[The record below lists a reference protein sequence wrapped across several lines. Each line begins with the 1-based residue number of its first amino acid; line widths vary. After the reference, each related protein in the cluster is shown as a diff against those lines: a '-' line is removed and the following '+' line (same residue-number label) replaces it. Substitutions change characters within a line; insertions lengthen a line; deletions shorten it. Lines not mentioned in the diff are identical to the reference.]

1 MARRLSEPPRGQR
14 GLAVDLGIAG
24 RRAILLASTRG
35 LGRACAESIA
45 REGVHVVVNG
55 RTAAD
60 VDTAVADLRAAHDVE
75 VTGVVGDS
83 SRVDVHDALLAACP
97 EPDIVLINGEGPPP
111 TRFARLSGDNLG
123 EAFRQAVVGPV
134 TLLQRVVPG
143 MVERRFGRIVAV
155 SSAMVKTPKPM
166 MSLSHGPRL
175 GLAGILKALSKDVVA
190 HNVTINQ
197 LLPERFDT
205 GRQQQM
211 AELVMTSRGMSY
223 NEARAEQ
230 IASIKAGRLGRPDEF
245 GDAFA
250 YLCSAQAGYLSG
262 QSLQL
267 DGGSYEG
274 VF

>member
-1 MARRLSEPPRGQR
+1 M
-14 GLAVDLGIAG
+14 DLGIAG
-24 RRAILLASTRG
+24 RRAVLLGSSRG

-60 VDTAVADLRAAHDVE
+60 VDTAVAELRAAHDVE
-75 VTGVVGDS
+75 VAGVVGDS
-83 SRVDVHDALLAACP
+83 STTEVHDALLEACP
-97 EPDIVLINGEGPPP
+97 EPDIVLLNGEGPLP
-111 TRFARLSGDNLG
+111 TPFSRLSEERLAA
-123 EAFRQAVVGPV
+123 AFGQAVVGPV
-134 TLLQRVVPG
+134 AFLQRVVPG

-155 SSAMVKTPKPM
+155 SSAMVKTPNPV
-166 MSLSHGPRL
+166 MSLSHGTRL
-175 GLAGILKALSKDVVA
+175 GLAGILKGLSKEVVA
-190 HNVTINQ
+190 HNVTVNQ

-211 AELVMTSRGMSY
+211 AELVMKLKGITY
-223 NEARAEQ
+223 DEARAEQ
-230 IASIKAGRLGRPDEF
+230 IASITAGRLGRPEEF

-250 YLCSAQAGYLSG
+250 FLCSAQAGYLSG

>member
-1 MARRLSEPPRGQR
+1 M
-14 GLAVDLGIAG
+14 DLGIAG
-24 RRAILLASTRG
+24 RRAVLLGSSRG

-45 REGVHVVVNG
+45 REGVHVVING
-55 RTAAD
+55 RAAAD
-60 VDTAVADLRAAHDVE
+60 VDAAVAELEDAYDVE
-75 VTGVVGDS
+75 VAGVVGDS
-83 SRVDVHDALLAACP
+83 STAEVHEALLEACP
-97 EPDIVLINGEGPPP
+97 EPDIVLLNGEGPPP
-111 TRFARLSGDNLG
+111 TPFANLG
-123 EAFRQAVVGPV
+123 PEPFEAAFRQAVVGPV
-134 TLLQRVVPG
+134 GFLQKVVPG

-155 SSAMVKTPKPM
+155 SSAMVKTPNPI
-166 MSLSHGPRL
+166 MSLSHGTRL
-175 GLAGILKALSKDVVA
+175 GLAGILKGLSKDVVA
-190 HNVTINQ
+190 HNVTVNQ

-211 AELVMTSRGMSY
+211 AELVMQFKGISY
-223 NEARAEQ
+223 DEARAEQ
-230 IASIKAGRLGRPDEF
+230 ISSIKAGRLGRPEEF

>member
-1 MARRLSEPPRGQR
+1 
-14 GLAVDLGIAG
+14 VDLGIAG
-24 RRAILLASTRG
+24 RRAVLLGSSRG

-45 REGVHVVVNG
+45 REGVHVVING

-60 VDTAVADLRAAHDVE
+60 VDAAVAEIRAGYDVE
-75 VTGVVGDS
+75 VAGVVGDS
-83 SRVDVHDALLAACP
+83 STAEVHDALLEACS
-97 EPDIVLINGEGPPP
+97 EPDIVLLNGEGPPP
-111 TRFARLSGDNLG
+111 TPFADLG
-123 EAFRQAVVGPV
+123 PEPLEAAFRQAVVGPV
-134 TLLQRVVPG
+134 GFLQRVVPG

-155 SSAMVKTPKPM
+155 SSAMVKTPNPM
-166 MSLSHGPRL
+166 MSLSHGTRL
-175 GLAGILKALSKDVVA
+175 GLAGILKGLSKDVVA
-190 HNVTINQ
+190 HNVTVNQ

-211 AELVMTSRGMSY
+211 AELVMQFKGVSY
-223 NEARAEQ
+223 DEARAEQ
-230 IASIKAGRLGRPDEF
+230 IASIKAGRLGRPEEF

-250 YLCSAQAGYLSG
+250 FLCSAQAGYLSG

>member
-1 MARRLSEPPRGQR
+1 M
-14 GLAVDLGIAG
+14 DLGIAG
-24 RRAILLASTRG
+24 RHAILLASSRG

-45 REGVHVVVNG
+45 REGVHVVING

-60 VDTAVADLRAAHDVE
+60 VDTAVAELRAAYGVE
-75 VTGVVGDS
+75 ATGVVGDS
-83 SRVDVHDALLAACP
+83 STGAVHDALLAACP
-97 EPDIVLINGEGPPP
+97 EPDIVLLNGEGPPP
-111 TRFARLSGDNLG
+111 TPFARLTDEQLG
-123 EAFRQAVVGPV
+123 AAFRQAVVGPV
-134 TLLQRVVPG
+134 AFLQRVVPG
-143 MVERRFGRIVAV
+143 MVERGFGRIVAV
-155 SSAMVKTPKPM
+155 SSAMVKTPNPV
-166 MSLSHGPRL
+166 MSLSHGTRL
-175 GLAGILKALSKDVVA
+175 GLAGILKGLSKEVVA
-190 HNVTINQ
+190 HGVTVNQ

-211 AELVMTSRGMSY
+211 AELVMRFKGVTY
-223 NEARAEQ
+223 DEARAEQ
-230 IASIKAGRLGRPDEF
+230 IASIKAGRLGRPEEF

>member
-1 MARRLSEPPRGQR
+1 M
-14 GLAVDLGIAG
+14 DLGMAG
-24 RRAILLASTRG
+24 RRAILLGSSRG

-45 REGVHVVVNG
+45 REGVHVVING

-60 VDTAVADLRAAHDVE
+60 VDAAVAELQAAYDVE

-83 SRVDVHDALLAACP
+83 SIADTHGALLAACP
-97 EPDIVLINGEGPPP
+97 EPDIVLLNGEGPPP
-111 TRFARLSGDNLG
+111 APFSGLTDDALDG
-123 EAFRQAVVGPV
+123 AFRQAVVGPV
-134 TLLQRVVPG
+134 GFLQKVVPG
-143 MVERRFGRIVAV
+143 MVERAFGRIVAV
-155 SSAMVKTPKPM
+155 SSAMVKTPNPV
-166 MSLSHGPRL
+166 MSLSHGTRL
-175 GLAGILKALSKDVVA
+175 GLAGILKGLSKEVVA
-190 HNVTINQ
+190 HNVTVNQ

-211 AELVMTSRGMSY
+211 AQLVMQFKGITY
-223 NEARAEQ
+223 DEARAEQ

-250 YLCSAQAGYLSG
+250 FLCSAQAGYISG